1 MPLDAAEFCPPLEEE
16 VCDPQKVM
24 EHDVGWLVDEIS
36 ETKVAWGE
44 QLPVCPIRPG
54 SHPMDIMVT
63 AGRITESCPVT
74 AQEVRS
80 ATF

>member
-1 MPLDAAEFCPPLEEE
+1 MPLDAAEFCPPLKEE

-24 EHDVGWLVDEIS
+24 EHDVGWLVDELS

-44 QLPVCPIRPG
+44 QLPVWPI
-54 SHPMDIMVT
+54 PMDIMVT